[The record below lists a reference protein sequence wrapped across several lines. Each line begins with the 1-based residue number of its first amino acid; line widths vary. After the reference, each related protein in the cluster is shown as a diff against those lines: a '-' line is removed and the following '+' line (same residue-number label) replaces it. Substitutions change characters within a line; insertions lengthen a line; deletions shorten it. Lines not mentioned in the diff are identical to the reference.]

1 MLLLNQKVIEMTKRI
16 MMPVEDEAGLD
27 AQLAHHFGRAPYF
40 AIVEFDENQKT
51 SKVKTEP
58 NRSEH
63 MGGAP
68 GHSHESFLALKP
80 DIVVACTMG
89 PGALSTFQNAGI
101 TVLKAIENTVK
112 GNIESFKEG
121 KLKEM
126 VGGCEHAHHHEHEH

>member
-1 MLLLNQKVIEMTKRI
+1 MTKRI

-27 AQLAHHFGRAPYF
+27 AQVAHHFGRAPYF
-40 AIVEFDENQKT
+40 AIVELDENQKI
-51 SKVKTEP
+51 SKVKTEA

-80 DIVVACTMG
+80 DVVIAYSMG
-89 PGALSTFQNAGI
+89 PGALNTFLGAGV
-101 TVLKAIENTVK
+101 TVLAATALTVE

-121 KLKEM
+121 KLKDL
-126 VGGCEHAHHHEHEH
+126 VGVCEHAHHHEH